1 MISAKGDSMLAQRLL
16 VSVITSFALS
26 SAAFAGSISSSM
38 VPSEVKA
45 AFQKQYPSAQILEWD
60 YEDDEKAYEVEARIG
75 KAEIDAMYSEKGDL
89 IASKEDVA
97 VGAIPKDVLDEVRQ
111 KWQRA
116 EILGANKI
124 TTPKGITWD
133 IGLKIRSQY
142 HNVKVQR

>member
-1 MISAKGDSMLAQRLL
+1 MRAQRLL
-16 VSVITSFALS
+16 VSVLTSFVLG

-38 VPSEVKA
+38 VPAEVKA

-75 KAEIDAMYSEKGDL
+75 KAEIEAMYSEKGDL
-89 IASKEDVA
+89 IVSKEDVA
-97 VGAIPKDVLDEVRQ
+97 AAAIPKDVLDEVRQ

-124 TTPKGITWD
+124 TTSKGVTWD
-133 IGLKIRSQY
+133 IGLKFRSQY
-142 HNVKVQR
+142 HNIEIKR

>member
-1 MISAKGDSMLAQRLL
+1 MRVQRLL
-16 VSVITSFALS
+16 VSVLTSFALS
-26 SAAFAGSISSSM
+26 SAAFAGSISPSM
-38 VPSEVKA
+38 VPYEVKA

>member
-1 MISAKGDSMLAQRLL
+1 MRVQRLL
-16 VSVITSFALS
+16 VSALVSFALS
-26 SAAFAGSISSSM
+26 SAAFAGSISPSM

-75 KAEIDAMYSEKGDL
+75 KAEIDAMYSDKGEL
-89 IASKEDVA
+89 IVSKEDVA
-97 VGAIPKDVLDEVRQ
+97 AGAIPKDVLDEVRQ

-116 EILGANKI
+116 EILGGNKI

>member
-1 MISAKGDSMLAQRLL
+1 MRAQRLL
-16 VSVITSFALS
+16 VSVLTSFALS
-26 SAAFAGSISSSM
+26 SAAFAGSISPSM
-38 VPSEVKA
+38 VPAEVKA

-60 YEDDEKAYEVEARIG
+60 YEEDEKAYEVEARIG
-75 KAEIDAMYSEKGDL
+75 KAEIDAMYSEKGEL
-89 IASKEDVA
+89 IVSKEDVA
-97 VGAIPKDVLDEVRQ
+97 AEAIPKDVLDEVRQ

>member
-1 MISAKGDSMLAQRLL
+1 MRVQRLL
-16 VSVITSFALS
+16 VSALASFALS
-26 SAAFAGSISSSM
+26 SAAFAGSISPSM

-75 KAEIDAMYSEKGDL
+75 KAEIDAMYSDKGEL
-89 IASKEDVA
+89 IVSKEDVA
-97 VGAIPKDVLDEVRQ
+97 AGAIPKDVLDEVRQ

-133 IGLKIRSQY
+133 IGLKFRSQY
-142 HNVKVQR
+142 HNIEIKR

>member
-1 MISAKGDSMLAQRLL
+1 MRAQRLL
-16 VSVITSFALS
+16 LSLLASFALS

-38 VPSEVKA
+38 VPAEVKA

-75 KAEIDAMYSEKGDL
+75 NAEIDAMYSEKGDL
-89 IASKEDVA
+89 IVSKEDVA
-97 VGAIPKDVLDEVRQ
+97 AEAIPKDVLDEVRQ
-111 KWQRA
+111 KWTRA

>member
-1 MISAKGDSMLAQRLL
+1 MRVQRLL
-16 VSVITSFALS
+16 VSALASFALS
-26 SAAFAGSISSSM
+26 SAAFAGSISPSM

-75 KAEIDAMYSEKGDL
+75 KAAIDAMYSEKGDL

>member
-1 MISAKGDSMLAQRLL
+1 MLAQRLL

-60 YEDDEKAYEVEARIG
+60 YEDDEKAYEVEARIE

-124 TTPKGITWD
+124 TTPKAITWD

>member
-1 MISAKGDSMLAQRLL
+1 MRAQRLL
-16 VSVITSFALS
+16 VSVLTSFALS

-38 VPSEVKA
+38 VPYEVKA

>member
-1 MISAKGDSMLAQRLL
+1 MRAQRFLS
-16 VSVITSFALS
+16 SVFVTFALS
-26 SAAFAGSISSSM
+26 SVAFAGSISPSM

-60 YEDDEKAYEVEARIG
+60 YEEDEKAYEVEARIG
-75 KAEIDAMYSEKGDL
+75 KAEIDAMYSEKGEL
-89 IASKEDVA
+89 IVSKEDVA
-97 VGAIPKDVLDEVRQ
+97 AGAIPKYVLDEVRQ

>member
-1 MISAKGDSMLAQRLL
+1 MRAQRLL
-16 VSVITSFALS
+16 VSVLTSFALS

-75 KAEIDAMYSEKGDL
+75 KAEIDAMYSEKGEL
-89 IASKEDVA
+89 IVSKEDVA
-97 VGAIPKDVLDEVRQ
+97 AGAIPKDVLDEVRQ

>member
-1 MISAKGDSMLAQRLL
+1 MRVQRLL
-16 VSVITSFALS
+16 VSALASFVLS
-26 SAAFAGSISSSM
+26 SAAFAGSISPSM

-75 KAEIDAMYSEKGDL
+75 KAEIDAMYSEKGEL
-89 IASKEDVA
+89 IVSKEDVA
-97 VGAIPKDVLDEVRQ
+97 AGAIPKDVLDEVRQ

>member
-1 MISAKGDSMLAQRLL
+1 
-16 VSVITSFALS
+16 
-26 SAAFAGSISSSM
+26 M
-38 VPSEVKA
+38 VPAEVKA

-60 YEDDEKAYEVEARIG
+60 YEEDEKAYEVEARIG
-75 KAEIDAMYSEKGDL
+75 KAEIDAMYSEKGEL
-89 IASKEDVA
+89 IVSKEDVA
-97 VGAIPKDVLDEVRQ
+97 AEAIPKDVLDEVRQ

>member
-1 MISAKGDSMLAQRLL
+1 MRVQRLL
-16 VSVITSFALS
+16 VSALASFALS
-26 SAAFAGSISSSM
+26 SAAFAGSISPSV

-124 TTPKGITWD
+124 TTPKGVTWD
-133 IGLKIRSQY
+133 IGLKFRSQY
-142 HNVKVQR
+142 HNIEIKR

>member
-1 MISAKGDSMLAQRLL
+1 
-16 VSVITSFALS
+16 
-26 SAAFAGSISSSM
+26 M

-75 KAEIDAMYSEKGDL
+75 KAEIDAMYSDKGEL
-89 IASKEDVA
+89 IVSKEDVA
-97 VGAIPKDVLDEVRQ
+97 AGAIPKDVLDEVRQ